1 MHTPQI
7 APCSQLEDRLQCL
20 QWDNLSK
27 CKESK
32 QINIK
37 EDSMSLSLQLPT
49 DSQLV
54 VFNFRSIINKINFM
68 ETHQEA
74 KLLINNINNN
84 SSKRRK
90 LRRVTL
96 KEGQEVN
103 FIDLKI
109 YVKH

>member
-1 MHTPQI
+1 
-7 APCSQLEDRLQCL
+7 
-20 QWDNLSK
+20 
-27 CKESK
+27 
-32 QINIK
+32 
-37 EDSMSLSLQLPT
+37 MSLSLQLLT

-54 VFNFRSIINKINFM
+54 VFNFLSIINKINFM
-68 ETHQEA
+68 EMHQEA
-74 KLLINNINNN
+74 KLHISNINNN

-109 YVKH
+109 YIKY

>member
-1 MHTPQI
+1 
-7 APCSQLEDRLQCL
+7 
-20 QWDNLSK
+20 
-27 CKESK
+27 
-32 QINIK
+32 
-37 EDSMSLSLQLPT
+37 MSLSLQLLT

-68 ETHQEA
+68 AMHQEA

-84 SSKRRK
+84 SSKCHK

-96 KEGQEVN
+96 KEELEVN

-109 YVKH
+109 NV